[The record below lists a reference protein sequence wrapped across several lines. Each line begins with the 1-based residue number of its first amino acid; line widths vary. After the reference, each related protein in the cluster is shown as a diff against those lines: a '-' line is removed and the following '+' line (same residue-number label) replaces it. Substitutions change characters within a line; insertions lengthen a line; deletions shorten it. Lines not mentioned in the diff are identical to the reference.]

1 MAEPFKYVAFIS
13 YNSRDT
19 EWGKR
24 LQYRLEH
31 YRLPATLCSETGKK
45 RTPLRPVF
53 FAATDIQ
60 PGGLSKELQA
70 RLTASQNLIVI
81 CSPNSARSEWVGR
94 EIAFFHSLG
103 RADHIHFFIVDG
115 TPNSGNPETECFNP
129 MVGKLGFPEIL
140 GVNIRER
147 IYRWSFLNRERAY
160 IQLISKLLGV
170 EYDSIWKRHRRQLTI
185 RVTAYALI
193 ALAVAGTFFGIRNA
207 YKSVDVTVSLS
218 EASVSNDRLP
228 PLGDAVVTL
237 SLDNE
242 VKSDTIS
249 NIRSQAVF
257 SNIPHRFL
265 GRPVRFSVA
274 CPDFCPADT
283 TVTLSKDVTL
293 SIRRDPAVYGSVR
306 FRLYDPETEDGVP
319 GVTLAI
325 NGIPAVSDERGYVSL
340 SVPLEAQDRSYRI
353 DSPIPLA
360 NDIITLPCGAND
372 VVLTR

>member
-1 MAEPFKYVAFIS
+1 MAGPFKYVAFIS

-24 LQYRLEH
+24 LQYKLEH

-45 RTPLRPVF
+45 RTPLRPIF

-81 CSPNSARSEWVGR
+81 CSPNSAKSEWVGR

-115 TPNSGNPETECFNP
+115 TPNSGNPATECFNP

-140 GVNIRER
+140 GVNIQEK

-170 EYDSIWKRHRRQLTI
+170 EYDSIWKRHRRQLTV
-185 RVTAYALI
+185 RALTYSLI
-193 ALAVAGTFFGIRNA
+193 ALAIVASFIGIRAA
-207 YKSVDVTVSLS
+207 YKSVDVAVSLS
-218 EASVSNDRLP
+218 EASVRNDNLP
-228 PLGDAVVTL
+228 PLRNAVVTL

-242 VKSDTIS
+242 SKSDTI
-249 NIRSQAVF
+249 RTMQSQAVF

-265 GRPVRFSVA
+265 GKPVRISVA
-274 CPDFCPADT
+274 CPEFLPADT

-293 SIRRDPAVYGSVR
+293 AVRRDPSVYGNVR
-306 FRLYDPETEDGVP
+306 FRLYDPSQENGVP

-340 SVPLEAQDRSYRI
+340 SVPLKAQDRAYRI
-353 DSPIPLA
+353 DSPIPLT
-360 NDIITLPCGAND
+360 NDTITMPCGAND
-372 VVLTR
+372 VVLTQ